1 MEKNWRAIL
10 PYYDSGLSH
19 RVAWWQPNFDFHNI
33 NCLKTKALNL
43 NDYCVKIPRLYN
55 RNAPSELNSTTYII
69 TEEGMSYAHCKIW
82 TCLNDFLTKIS
93 NAENFEV
100 EEILVC
106 LGFETG
112 HICIYYFHLN
122 KYFFNY
128 EFEAFLSKI
137 SQCAELVHHCTAVTI
152 AQWAF
157 NPHKMSLWG
166 RGSTWILSSFRY
178 TFMH

>member
-1 MEKNWRAIL
+1 M
-10 PYYDSGLSH
+10 
-19 RVAWWQPNFDFHNI
+19 
-33 NCLKTKALNL
+33 
-43 NDYCVKIPRLYN
+43 KIPRLYN
-55 RNAPSELNSTTYII
+55 RNAPSELNSTTYIV

-93 NAENFEV
+93 SAENFEV

-112 HICIYYFHLN
+112 HICIYFHLN
-122 KYFFNY
+122 NYFFNY

-152 AQWAF
+152 AQNLHWKLGQQT
-157 NPHKMSLWG
+157 PSVGILWPIY
-166 RGSTWILSSFRY
+166 RLRLKLYIF
-178 TFMH
+178 